1 MKRGW
6 LEINLNKLKDNYNIT
21 KEKAAGKEVMAVVKA
36 DAYGLGACKIS
47 ETLSDLGV
55 NIFGVACLEEALEL
69 RKNGLKKE
77 ILILGVI
84 NFLDYKLAFD
94 NNIQL
99 TISSFEEL
107 EYLKKNNFKNP
118 KIHIKIDT
126 GMGRIGFLNDKIYSW
141 IKENKNNKNN
151 KFEIIGIFSHFSS
164 SDIPCED
171 SYTMSQI
178 SKFKKYEEI
187 EGIKYIHIQNSAGIM
202 RFNSYCNGNLVR
214 AGIVLYGYT
223 DLDTKISPIVKF
235 KTIINHLKVVEE
247 DSYISYEKTKLVK
260 KGTVIGTIPIGY
272 ADGYDR
278 RFSNRGYVFIR
289 GVKCAIVGR
298 VCMDATM
305 IKIPKSLY
313 KNISIGEEVDIL
325 GDNPLEQLKH
335 VGISPYEFLLFVSK
349 RVKRNYIEII

>member
-6 LEINLNKLKDNYNIT
+6 LEIDLNKLKDNYNIT
-21 KEKAAGKEVMAVVKA
+21 KKKAEGKEVMAVVKA
-36 DAYGLGACKIS
+36 DAYGLGAWKIS
-47 ETLSDLGV
+47 ETLSNLGV

-69 RKNGLKKE
+69 RRNGLKKE

-84 NFLDYKLAFD
+84 NYIDYKLAFD
-94 NNIQL
+94 NDIQL

-126 GMGRIGFLNDKIYSW
+126 GMGRIGFLNDEIYSW
-141 IKENKNNKNN
+141 IKENKNNQKN
-151 KFEIIGIFSHFSS
+151 KFEIKGIFSHFSS
-164 SDIPCED
+164 SDIPSED
-171 SYTMSQI
+171 DYTMKQI
-178 SKFKKYEEI
+178 KKFKKYEEL

-202 RFNSYCNGNLVR
+202 RFNNCCNGNLVR

-223 DLDTKISPIVKF
+223 NLNEKITPIVKF
-235 KTIINHLKVVEE
+235 KTIINHIKVLEE
-247 DSYISYEKTKLVK
+247 DSYISYEKTKLAK
-260 KGTVIGTIPIGY
+260 KGTIIGTIPIGY

-278 RFSNRGYVFIR
+278 RFSNKGYVFIR
-289 GVKCAIVGR
+289 GIKCKVIGR
-298 VCMDATM
+298 VCMDSTM
-305 IKIPKSLY
+305 IIIPKSLY
-313 KNISIGEEVDIL
+313 KNISIEEEVDIL
-325 GDNPLEQLKH
+325 GDNPLKQLEY